1 MAREP
6 IIWQRFEWKSG
17 VDDYKF
23 EIQQGGMFGTLTAPG
38 NRVTT
43 LPMVAWEGLLE
54 SVKVTRKA
62 QSQPQSRAVAAGLP
76 ARSGARWTEAETE
89 ELIERFKSGHAIEQL
104 ADAHART
111 TYAIETHLERNGLWM
126 RSEDEREPFP
136 RDRFAE
142 I

>member
-17 VDDYKF
+17 ADCYMF
-23 EIQQGGMFGTLTAPG
+23 EIEQGGLFGTLTAPG
-38 NRVTT
+38 DRVTT

-54 SVKVTRKA
+54 SVRVTRKA
-62 QSQPQSRAVAAGLP
+62 QSQPQSRAVSAGLP

-89 ELIERFKSGHAIEQL
+89 ELIEKFKSGRSIGEL
-104 ADAHART
+104 AEAHART
-111 TYAIETHLERNGLWM
+111 AYAIEAHLERNGLWM
-126 RSEDEREPFP
+126 RANAPGDTFP
-136 RDRFAE
+136 SDRFAE